1 MEAEQKRENR
11 LRWFW
16 GICLVI
22 LWGCAIALFVRA
34 NGHLSVQELLRYQP
48 ENKVLAAFAMWG
60 LFLLKSV
67 DFVIYSGLLY
77 AIDGIL
83 FPLPAALFVN
93 LVGIVIISTVPYFVG
108 KSLGSPILKRIEAK
122 YPKFQEVEKKSGD
135 NVFLLALLLRCVG
148 LPYNLVGM
156 YMGARK
162 CRFLPYLLGS
172 VLGLIPRMIPYTL
185 MGSSAADS
193 RSPVFLGA
201 IAAELTLIAFAL
213 LLYRYKIK
221 STRVS
226 DGSPAPGPEQQDYT
240 DAEDLSGSC

>member
-60 LFLLKSV
+60 L
-67 DFVIYSGLLY
+67 
-77 AIDGIL
+77 
-83 FPLPAALFVN
+83 
-93 LVGIVIISTVPYFVG
+93 VIISTVPYFVG

-185 MGSSAADS
+185 MGSSAADF

>member
-1 MEAEQKRENR
+1 MEAVQKREKA

-34 NGHLSVQELLRYQP
+34 NGHLSVDQLLRYQP
-48 ENKVLAAFAMWG
+48 KNKVAAAFAMWG

-67 DFVIYSGLLY
+67 DFVIYSGILY

-83 FPLPAALFVN
+83 FPLPIALFVN
-93 LVGIVIISTVPYFVG
+93 LVGIVIISVVPYFVG

-135 NVFLLALLLRCVG
+135 NIFLLTLLLRCVG

-156 YMGARK
+156 YMGARE

-185 MGSSAADS
+185 MGSSATNF

-201 IAAELTLIAFAL
+201 IAAELILIGLAL
-213 LLYRYKIK
+213 LLYRFKIK
-221 STRVS
+221 GTRDS
-226 DGSPAPGPEQQDYT
+226 E
-240 DAEDLSGSC
+240 

>member
-1 MEAEQKRENR
+1 M
-11 LRWFW
+11 
-16 GICLVI
+16 
-22 LWGCAIALFVRA
+22 
-34 NGHLSVQELLRYQP
+34 
-48 ENKVLAAFAMWG
+48 
-60 LFLLKSV
+60 
-67 DFVIYSGLLY
+67 
-77 AIDGIL
+77 
-83 FPLPAALFVN
+83 
-93 LVGIVIISTVPYFVG
+93 IISTVPYFVG

-185 MGSSAADS
+185 MGSSAADF

>member
-162 CRFLPYLLGS
+162 CR
-172 VLGLIPRMIPYTL
+172 
-185 MGSSAADS
+185 MGSSAADF